1 MDSEKEEKDLKD
13 NESDEEA
20 PDMSEKP
27 NSSRY
32 EKKFNIRWLNDY
44 SWLKH
49 DSEKGMLCKMCIR
62 FGKQSSFTT
71 GCTNFRTSLLT
82 RHTESTEHRN
92 ALLASNMHP
101 CPIHPTRVDSSEAL
115 YDSNRFARSRSA
127 TPEVNIREITIQE
140 PSSFLK
146 RGNKLQSIRLRHV
159 TIRLDSHAV
168 DPQYRK
174 STSVK

>member
-1 MDSEKEEKDLKD
+1 MISNFLK
-13 NESDEEA
+13 NETMRINWSQRISYFLHADT
-20 PDMSEKP
+20 S
-27 NSSRY
+27 
-32 EKKFNIRWLNDY
+32 
-44 SWLKH
+44 
-49 DSEKGMLCKMCIR
+49 LCRQVIFFHSR
-62 FGKQSSFTT
+62 FGVGPIGSF
-71 GCTNFRTSLLT
+71 LPEAQA
-82 RHTESTEHRN
+82 RHS
-92 ALLASNMHP
+92 HP

-127 TPEVNIREITIQE
+127 LPEVNIREITIQE

-168 DPQYRK
+168 DPQYRM

>member
-1 MDSEKEEKDLKD
+1 MYFSFFFFLFLHLFSVYLLSHVDIVIRYIEVDFTFGIMFVKSKNSLYRG
-13 NESDEEA
+13 SLSRFYSIHFTA
-20 PDMSEKP
+20 PLAGT
-27 NSSRY
+27 
-32 EKKFNIRWLNDY
+32 LNRR
-44 SWLKH
+44 SLNR
-49 DSEKGMLCKMCIR
+49 G
-62 FGKQSSFTT
+62 FTV
-71 GCTNFRTSLLT
+71 
-82 RHTESTEHRN
+82 
-92 ALLASNMHP
+92 HP

-127 TPEVNIREITIQE
+127 LPEVNIREITIQE